1 MIVPQ
6 YWAEGRI
13 QQQVAGQQVTVR
25 RFGWS
30 DDSPVA
36 AQAHADQRTREAF
49 ERIASGETTLAR
61 RERKRAY
68 NGADGM
74 PIREEILERH
84 GDTVITR
91 NGYGARCLNTPD
103 VMFMDID
110 FERPMTGGAFGYAVA
125 PALIAGLLAGY
136 TGKTWIGGLIAALVV
151 FAVAYRI
158 GLKKQRGESDGNPA
172 PEKRAAKR
180 IGLFLQQ
187 HPEWH
192 LRVYRTPAGF
202 RLLAMHDVFSP
213 ATRRW
218 PTALPNSA
226 WTPCIRACASTR
238 TAFGRASRPSPGAS
252 ASTSICGRN
261 RASGPSRPTS
271 SRSATPGS
279 RATRPP
285 PRATPP
291 ASFSKR
297 WAARR
302 CTRRRLPC
310 SGCTIHS
317 ARPTAACRWPDH
329 RPHIK
334 KWGLSQNVN

>member
-68 NGADGM
+68 NGADGV

-110 FERPMTGGAFGYAVA
+110 FETPMTGGALGYAVA

-158 GLKKQRGESDGNPA
+158 GLKKMRGESDGNPA
-172 PEKRAAKR
+172 PEKRAARR

-213 ATRRW
+213 GDPAVADCFAKLGVDAVYSRMCVNQNCFRARVTAKPWRIGIDQHLRPQPGVW
-218 PTALPNSA
+218 PVAPD
-226 WTPCIRACASTR
+226 
-238 TAFGRASRPSPGAS
+238 
-252 ASTSICGRN
+252 
-261 RASGPSRPTS
+261 
-271 SRSATPGS
+271 
-279 RATRPP
+279 
-285 PRATPP
+285 
-291 ASFSKR
+291 
-297 WAARR
+297 
-302 CTRRRLPC
+302 RLPQRDAWV
-310 SGCTIHS
+310 
-317 ARPTAACRWPDH
+317 ARYEAAAAGYAACQFLEAVGSKTVHPSAEAVQGVHDSLS
-329 RPHIK
+329 K
-334 KWGLSQNVN
+334 ADSGLPMA